1 MRGLILCLG
10 LALWPLA
17 GVAQDRAETLA
28 DIRAQLQQLS
38 SEISGLN
45 GELMSTGAVA
55 RPGGADM
62 LQRIEIMESELMR
75 LTGRA
80 EELEMRLNRVVK
92 DGTNRVGDLEFRL
105 TELEGGDVSTI
116 PPTRPLGADR
126 APTAPAVSPPAP
138 TPAQPTVNAGEKAEL
153 DRARGVLGQGDFRR
167 AADLLET
174 YAASWPN
181 SELTGEMLFLRGEA
195 LDGLGETA
203 QAARNYLES
212 FTGYPDGAQA
222 PEALLRLGR
231 NLALLGQVQEACITL
246 NEVGLRYPE
255 SPAQTLALTELS
267 SLVCP

>member
-10 LALWPLA
+10 LTLWPLA
-17 GVAQDRAETLA
+17 GVAQDRAQTLA

-80 EELEMRLNRVVK
+80 EELEMRINRVVK

-105 TELEGGDVSTI
+105 TELEGGDVSNI
-116 PPTRPLGADR
+116 PATRPLGADR
-126 APTAPAVSPPAP
+126 TEAPAAPA
-138 TPAQPTVNAGEKAEL
+138 PAQPKVIAGEKAEL

-181 SELTGEMLFLRGEA
+181 GELIGEMLFLRGEA
-195 LDGLGETA
+195 LDGLGDTA
-203 QAARNYLES
+203 QAARSYLES
-212 FTGYPDGAQA
+212 FTSYPDAPQA
-222 PEALLRLGR
+222 PEALFRLGR
-231 NLALLGQVQEACITL
+231 NLARLGQVQEACITL
-246 NEVGLRYPE
+246 SEVGLRYPD
-255 SPAQTLALTELS
+255 SPAQTLAQTELS